1 MPRDGERASAD
12 INGAPKMRLLSSR
25 AHLPIL
31 AGAMFAVGLLVN
43 AAVVPPPSRHP
54 AALAV
59 PAFGVARGAQPAGFG
74 GARPAALDPRYSA
87 EVVHVI
93 DGDTFEARVTIWPG
107 VEVNT
112 RVRLRGIDAPELHAR
127 CDDEWTRAQTART
140 ALERILAQGGV
151 TIAQVG
157 PDKYAGRVDAV
168 VSTRNTADVSAALLS
183 GGWVRS
189 YDGGRR
195 GSWC

>member
-1 MPRDGERASAD
+1 MRPSFMP
-12 INGAPKMRLLSSR
+12 GATTSGRGHRRP
-25 AHLPIL
+25 
-31 AGAMFAVGLLVN
+31 G
-43 AAVVPPPSRHP
+43 
-54 AALAV
+54 AAL
-59 PAFGVARGAQPAGFG
+59 
-74 GARPAALDPRYSA
+74 
-87 EVVHVI
+87 EK
-93 DGDTFEARVTIWPG
+93 
-107 VEVNT
+107 
-112 RVRLRGIDAPELHAR
+112 
-127 CDDEWTRAQTART
+127 
-140 ALERILAQGGV
+140 ILAQGGV

>member
-1 MPRDGERASAD
+1 
-12 INGAPKMRLLSSR
+12 MRLSFM
-25 AHLPIL
+25 P
-31 AGAMFAVGLLVN
+31 
-43 AAVVPPPSRHP
+43 
-54 AALAV
+54 
-59 PAFGVARGAQPAGFG
+59 
-74 GARPAALDPRYSA
+74 
-87 EVVHVI
+87 
-93 DGDTFEARVTIWPG
+93 
-107 VEVNT
+107 
-112 RVRLRGIDAPELHAR
+112 

-140 ALERILAQGGV
+140 ALEKILAQGGV

>member
-1 MPRDGERASAD
+1 LLRDVELASAD
-12 INGAPKMRLLSSR
+12 TNGAPKMRFLSSR

-31 AGAMFAVGLLVN
+31 TGAMFAVGLLVN
-43 AAVVPPPSRHP
+43 AAVVSPPSRHS

-59 PAFGVARGAQPAGFG
+59 PAFGLARGVEPAALS
-74 GARPAALDPRYSA
+74 GARPAGLDPRYSA

-93 DGDTFEARVTIWPG
+93 DGDTFAARVTIWPG
-107 VEVNT
+107 VEVKT

-127 CDDEWTRAQTART
+127 CDDEWTRAQTARA
-140 ALERILAQGGV
+140 ALEKILAQGEV

-168 VSTRNTADVSAALLS
+168 VSTRHTADVSAALLN

-189 YDGGRR
+189 YAGGRR

>member
-1 MPRDGERASAD
+1 
-12 INGAPKMRLLSSR
+12 MRFLSGR
-25 AHLPIL
+25 AHLSIFV
-31 AGAMFAVGLLVN
+31 GSMFAVGLLIN
-43 AAVVPPPSRHP
+43 AAVRPPSATRS

-59 PAFGVARGAQPAGFG
+59 PAFGAAAHTQPATLGS
-74 GARPAALDPRYSA
+74 ARPATAEPRFAYSA
-87 EVVHVI
+87 EVVRVI
-93 DGDTFEARVTIWPG
+93 DGDTFEARVAIWPG
-107 VEVNT
+107 VEINT

-127 CDDEWTRAQTART
+127 CDDEWRRAQRARA
-140 ALERILAQGGV
+140 ALEKILAQGGV

-183 GGWVRS
+183 GGWARS

-195 GSWC
+195 QGWC